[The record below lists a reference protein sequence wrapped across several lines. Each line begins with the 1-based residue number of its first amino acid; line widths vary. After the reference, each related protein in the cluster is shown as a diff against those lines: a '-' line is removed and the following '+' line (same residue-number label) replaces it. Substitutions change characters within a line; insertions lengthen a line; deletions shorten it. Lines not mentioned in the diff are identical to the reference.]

1 MVTIRLI
8 IAYVDPGAGSML
20 LQGLI
25 AAIAA
30 GFVVIK
36 LYWRKVKAFLFR
48 GNRKINS
55 ADDGSGEEET
65 R

>member
-30 GFVVIK
+30 GFVVVK
-36 LYWRKVKAFLFR
+36 LYWTKVKAFLFR

-55 ADDGSGEEET
+55 ADDGSGKEET